1 MGSLPGSY
9 LSSFPEGLAIVMDTI
24 KRFWGNLPLA
34 SKLAGFTS
42 LLVMVVVFTL
52 TSLTVRRERTSFRQE
67 LEGQARLLL
76 ETLPL
81 TMRDSLYRLE
91 LDELVDVASS
101 VSDQETVTLFI
112 VYDAQGATLV
122 DAALSTPVFSQVV
135 DPLGERLINLDPRQ
149 IYLDWQGAQLV
160 AGRVIVLGNQRI
172 GALAMGL
179 STAPLDEKITALTY
193 QSIWLALGTLLL
205 GAGAAFLLARQIT
218 RPLDTL
224 TSVAVQMAGGDLETR
239 VVVPRSTDEIGK
251 LGDAFNQMADAI
263 ERRETELRYLAQGLE
278 RTVAARTSELRAQN
292 RTLIQTNKA
301 LSLARKQ
308 AEAANRA
315 KSGVLSVVS
324 HELRTPM
331 TSILGFTKL
340 IKRRL
345 SRVPD
350 ECARDGGHKVQRALE
365 QVRSNID
372 IIDVEGERLVA
383 LINSML
389 DLAKIESGK
398 VAWRMAQITV
408 SDVIERS
415 VAVTASLFSTKPLDL
430 VVDVDDSLPPI
441 QGDRDRLVQVMVNLI
456 SNAVKF
462 TTEGSVTCH
471 ARLKPYPDAQDADSQ
486 AILISVQDTGIGI
499 DPDDYDKVF
508 EQYVQVGERPFD
520 APQGTGLG
528 LPICKEIVEH
538 HGGRIWVESTLGEGS
553 TFLFTLP
560 VSDNL

>member
-1 MGSLPGSY
+1 MN
-9 LSSFPEGLAIVMDTI
+9 TI
-24 KRFWGNLPLA
+24 KGFWGNLPLA

-42 LLVMVVVFTL
+42 LLVMAVVFAL
-52 TSLTVRRERTSFRQE
+52 TSLTVQRERISFQQE

-81 TMRDSLYRLE
+81 TMRDSLYLLE
-91 LDELVDVASS
+91 LDELVDVAHS

-149 IYLDWQGAQLV
+149 IYLDWQEDQLV

-224 TSVAVQMAGGDLETR
+224 TSVAAQMAGGDLETR

-278 RTVAARTSELRAQN
+278 RTVATRTAELRAQN
-292 RTLIQTNKA
+292 RTLIQTNKE

-324 HELRTPM
+324 HELRTPL

-345 SRVPD
+345 SRL
-350 ECARDGGHKVQRALE
+350 DGQLEKDLGHKVQRALE

-372 IIDVEGERLVA
+372 IIDTEGERLVA

-398 VAWRMAQITV
+398 VEWRMAQISV

-415 VAVTASLFSTKPLDL
+415 VAATASLFSKKPLEL
-430 VVDVDDSLPPI
+430 EVDVDASIPPI
-441 QGDRDRLVQVMVNLI
+441 QGDRDRLVQVMVNLL

-462 TTEGSVTCH
+462 TAEGSVTCH
-471 ARLKPYPDAQDADSQ
+471 ARLKNSHPDAQNADSQ
-486 AILISVQDTGIGI
+486 EILISVQDTGIGI
-499 DPDDYDKVF
+499 APDDYDKVF
-508 EQYVQVGERPFD
+508 EQYVQVGERPPD

-538 HGGRIWVESTLGEGS
+538 HGGRIWVESTPGEGS
-553 TFLFTLP
+553 TFFFTLP
-560 VSDNL
+560 VSDEM

>member
-1 MGSLPGSY
+1 
-9 LSSFPEGLAIVMDTI
+9 MDTI
-24 KRFWGNLPLA
+24 KGFWANLPLA
-34 SKLAGFTS
+34 SKLAVFTS
-42 LLVMVVVFTL
+42 LLVMVVVFAL
-52 TSLTVRRERTSFRQE
+52 TSLMVRRERISFQRE
-67 LEGQARLLL
+67 LEGQVRLLL

-91 LDELVDVASS
+91 LDELVDVAQS

-122 DAALSTPVFSQVV
+122 DAASPTPAFSQVV
-135 DPLGERLINLDPRQ
+135 DPLGERLINLDPQR
-149 IYLDWQGAQLV
+149 IYLDWQKAQLV

-172 GALAMGL
+172 GALALGL
-179 STAPLDEKITALTY
+179 STMPLDEKITALTY
-193 QSIWLALGTLLL
+193 QSIWLALVTLLL

-218 RPLDTL
+218 RPLETL
-224 TSVAVQMAGGDLETR
+224 TNVAAQMAGGDLETR
-239 VVVPRSTDEIGK
+239 VALRSTDEIGK
-251 LGDAFNQMADAI
+251 LGEAFNQMADAI
-263 ERRETELRYLAQGLE
+263 EKRESELRYLAQGLE
-278 RTVAARTSELRAQN
+278 RTVAARTAELRAQN
-292 RTLIQTNKA
+292 ETLLQTNKE

-324 HELRTPM
+324 HELRTPL

-345 SRVPD
+345 SRI
-350 ECARDGGHKVQRALE
+350 DGEKASDDGHKVQRTLA

-372 IIDVEGERLVA
+372 IIDAEGERLVD

-398 VAWRMAQITV
+398 VEWRMANVTV
-408 SDVIERS
+408 PDVIEQS
-415 VAVTASLFSTKPLDL
+415 VAATASLFSTKPLDL
-430 VVDVDDSLPPI
+430 VVDVDEPLPPI
-441 QGDRDRLVQVMVNLI
+441 RGDRDRLVQVMVNLI

-462 TTEGSVTCH
+462 TVEGAVTCR
-471 ARLKPYPDAQDADSQ
+471 ARLQTEAARETDGRE
-486 AILISVQDTGIGI
+486 ILVSVQDTGIGI
-499 DPDDYDKVF
+499 APGDYDKVF
-508 EQYVQVGERPFD
+508 EQYVQVGERPAD
-520 APQGTGLG
+520 APKGTGLG

-553 TFLFTLP
+553 KFFFTLP
-560 VSDNL
+560 VPDDL